1 MCCSIMHGLNWVF
14 SLSYHLL
21 SFVFCFEELKA
32 SCSQEAICLIG
43 FIGSV
48 RSLYLAFI
56 LSEVE

>member
-21 SFVFCFEELKA
+21 SSFFYLEELKA

-48 RSLYLAFI
+48 RSLDSAFM